1 MPPKCTDNSRVGYS
15 EIHRCR
21 ICGSSRLAGI
31 LDLGIQALTGVF
43 PKSREE
49 EVPRAPLSLVKCM
62 AAGSLPACGLVQ
74 LRHSCEGSELYGSD
88 YGYRSGLNAS
98 MVSHLHAVA
107 QRVKQT
113 VPLLS
118 GDVVLDIGSN
128 DGTFLRAMR
137 EPGVLLVGMDPTGS
151 KFGDFYPADIQLI
164 PEFFS
169 ADRFRA
175 ETSQNY
181 AKAVTSIAMF
191 YDLED
196 PIGFMRQVEQI
207 LVDDGIWLFEQ
218 SYLPRMLDTNSY
230 DTVCHEHLEYYALRQ
245 ILYMAERAGLKI
257 LDVELN
263 NINGGSFSIIAAKLG
278 SKYTVNSKVLDQIL
292 RKEEDLGLDNLRV
305 FDEFA
310 TRVVEH
316 RARIRQ
322 FFTEARRADLRVFG
336 YGASTKGNVLLQY
349 CGVTPSEMACIADV
363 NQDKHG
369 SFTPGTRIPIVSEDD
384 ARRQRPDVYFVLPW
398 HFRDHILK
406 RENAFLEAGHK
417 IVFPLPQLET
427 VTLAKSTYYR

>member
-1 MPPKCTDNSRVGYS
+1 
-15 EIHRCR
+15 
-21 ICGSSRLAGI
+21 
-31 LDLGIQALTGVF
+31 
-43 PKSREE
+43 
-49 EVPRAPLSLVKCM
+49 
-62 AAGSLPACGLVQ
+62 
-74 LRHSCEGSELYGSD
+74 
-88 YGYRSGLNAS
+88 
-98 MVSHLHAVA
+98 
-107 QRVKQT
+107 
-113 VPLLS
+113 
-118 GDVVLDIGSN
+118 
-128 DGTFLRAMR
+128 MR